1 MIHFLKREERKSGL
15 LNTKCHLFIFLFIYF
30 SPGHFQSM
38 PLQECGWAEGCW
50 SCFFCVSAV
59 WNWDEMEN
67 PYSHKAL
74 FHWSIEGGGGEESIL
89 PARVYVRRILGLC
102 IIGYLNLLPQ
112 GWLRTQPT
120 TPSNVEVSPSY
131 LGSFLTFSSLGAVS
145 GTLGNYSTW
154 TGIENKQFLYAA
166 AFSNV

>member
-1 MIHFLKREERKSGL
+1 MRLGWGL
-15 LNTKCHLFIFLFIYF
+15 LKLLFLCLCSMELRWNGEPIFT
-30 SPGHFQSM
+30 QSSL
-38 PLQECGWAEGCW
+38 PL
-50 SCFFCVSAV
+50 
-59 WNWDEMEN
+59 
-67 PYSHKAL
+67 K
-74 FHWSIEGGGGEESIL
+74 HWRGGGGGEESIL
-89 PARVYVRRILGLC
+89 PARVHVRRILGLC